1 MAMEGICRS
10 SVRLS
15 LLSPALLAAATL
27 LAASALPAFAAE
39 KYPTRPVRV
48 IVPFPPGGST
58 DFNARA
64 IQDKFSDLLGA
75 QMVIDNRG
83 GASGQIGTRIAKD
96 SSPDGY
102 TLLLHTIAFVSS
114 PVLYQDAGYDPV
126 KDFMPISLIATVP
139 TTVSVHP
146 SVPVKSVQ
154 ELLAL
159 AKSKPDQLIY
169 ASAGIGTNA
178 HITGELFNL
187 MGQTNIR
194 AIHYKGGGPALA
206 AVVSGEV
213 QVGFSNI
220 TQTSRLAEAGRL
232 RMLAVSSAKRSSSMP
247 NLPTIAESGLPGFE
261 FEAWHILV
269 APTNTP
275 AALVGNLSQKIK
287 TTLSD
292 RVVLQ
297 RFQKGGM
304 DPVPMTPKETLA
316 YLRNEQAKWTRV
328 IKERNITAK

>member
-1 MAMEGICRS
+1 MEGICRS
-10 SVRLS
+10 SIRFG
-15 LLSPALLAAATL
+15 LLTAALLAAT
-27 LAASALPAFAAE
+27 ALPAFAAE

-64 IQDKFSDLLGA
+64 IQDKLSDQLG
-75 QMVIDNRG
+75 QQIVIDNRG
-83 GASGQIGTRIAKD
+83 GASGQIGTRIVKD
-96 SSPDGY
+96 STPDGY
-102 TLLLHTIAFVSS
+102 TLVLHTIAFVTS
-114 PVLYQDAGYDPV
+114 PILYDNAGYDPV

-146 SVPVKSVQ
+146 SVAVNSVK

-194 AIHYKGGGPALA
+194 PIHYKGGGPALA

-213 QVGFSNI
+213 QVGFSNL
-220 TQTSRLAEAGRL
+220 TQTARLAEAGRL
-232 RMLAVSSAKRSSSMP
+232 KMLAVSSLKRSSAAP

-261 FEAWHILV
+261 FEAWHVLV
-269 APTNTP
+269 APRGTP
-275 AALVGNLSQKIK
+275 AALVGTLSQKIK
-287 TTLSD
+287 ATLSD
-292 RVVLQ
+292 RVVRE
-297 RFQKGGM
+297 RFDKGGM
-304 DPVPMTPKETLA
+304 DVVPTTPKETLA
-316 YLRNEQAKWTRV
+316 HLSNEQAKWARV
-328 IKERNITAK
+328 IRERNITAK